1 MRSIKGKR
9 QIRKGMYWAESMMPD
24 PIALSPL
31 GCAHQD
37 RMRTYEVR
45 SHILLVSEM
54 IAEVLTKRVPQA

>member
-9 QIRKGMYWAESMMPD
+9 QIRKGMYRAESMMPD
-24 PIALSPL
+24 PIASSPL

-45 SHILLVSEM
+45 PHILLASEM

>member
-9 QIRKGMYWAESMMPD
+9 QIRKGMYQAKPMMPES
-24 PIALSPL
+24 IASSPL

-45 SHILLVSEM
+45 PSILLVSEM